1 MGFKDIL
8 TRMFTKV
15 HKIVICGLD
24 NAGKTTLVSF
34 LQKGTF
40 IDHTPTMGKERTTIE
55 VQGIKLNIF
64 DMGGQKDFRALWL
77 GEMKD
82 TQCII
87 FMVDANDPERFKEA
101 NIELWKLS
109 EIIKQKPLIILANKY
124 DLNTTVEIGEI
135 IEAFN
140 LKDLPS
146 FEILKISCKT
156 GYGIV
161 DAFSKI
167 YYKLTG
173 KNLKKRVSPKALT
186 VFDLGG
192 TPLST
197 KEGEFNKND
206 ILQGGFLSAISSFV
220 KESLNEEIKSINMG
234 NDILIIQKSQ
244 HLMGSII
251 GDPKKIDISDAT
263 DGLKELLEH
272 LEHMCPE
279 LKDNTINT
287 EKIDFLV
294 QQYSTNIL

>member
-1 MGFKDIL
+1 MGLRDIL
-8 TRMFTKV
+8 ARMFTKV

-40 IDHTPTMGKERTTIE
+40 INHTPTMGKERTTIE

-64 DMGGQKDFRALWL
+64 DMGGQKDFRSLWL

-82 TQCII
+82 AQCII
-87 FMVDANDPERFKEA
+87 FMVDANDPKRFKEA
-101 NIELWKLS
+101 KLELWKLS

-124 DLNTTVEIGEI
+124 DLNTAVDIGKI
-135 IEAFN
+135 LEAFN

-173 KNLKKRVSPKALT
+173 KYLKKRVSPKALT
-186 VFDLGG
+186 VYDLGG
-192 TPLST
+192 IPLST
-197 KEGEFNKND
+197 KEGEFDHKD
-206 ILQGGFLSAISSFV
+206 IYQGGLLSAITTFA
-220 KESLNEEIKSINMG
+220 KESLNSEIKSIDMG
-234 NDILIIQKSQ
+234 NNIVIIRKSK
-244 HLMGSII
+244 HLMGSIV
-251 GDPKKIDISDAT
+251 GEPNKINVHEAS

-279 LKDNTINT
+279 LESNQEN
-287 EKIDFLV
+287 LSS
-294 QQYSTNIL
+294 QN